1 MQGFALMPD
10 DAATPSDQDETRPRA
25 QWRQAD
31 VKRAINAAENA
42 GLRAYRIEIAPD
54 GTIAIVVGDWPET
67 PETTASA

>member
-54 GTIAIVVGDWPET
+54 GTIAIVVGNWPET
-67 PETTASA
+67 PEATASA